1 MIVLIMAGG
10 SGTRFWPLSR
20 KNHPKQFLRLWGE
33 ETLLGLTLDR
43 VAPLSSIEKIFVVTG
58 REYEA
63 ITRKHVPEIA
73 QNIIVEPFGRNTA
86 ACIGLSSLYLQEK
99 GYGDEPMLVCPADH
113 LIKNGTLFRKTVK
126 KAEKAARNGY
136 LVVIGISP
144 SEPSPNYGYIEKGE
158 ACEEFPD
165 LYVVRKFV
173 EKPSRERAQQMLET
187 GNYYWNAGIF
197 LWTPNVILEE
207 IRKYMPELWR
217 GLEKIKSEKAAK
229 KREKVIEEVYG
240 ALESIP
246 IDIGVLERSD
256 RLVMVGAQMDWCD
269 VGNWSSLC
277 KVMEN
282 DEDGNV
288 LKGASIAV
296 NAKGC
301 VLWSNGRLVTA
312 VGVEN
317 VAVVETD
324 DAVLVCNLDKDQEIK
339 KLHELMEKEG
349 YGKYR

>member
-20 KNHPKQFLRLWGE
+20 KNTPKQFLKLWGN
-33 ETLLGLTLDR
+33 ETLLNLTLER
-43 VAPLSSIEKIFVVTG
+43 VTPLTSLENIFIVTG
-58 REYEA
+58 KEYEA
-63 ITRKHVPEIA
+63 ITRQYAPELA
-73 QNIIVEPFGRNTA
+73 ENIILEPFGRNTA
-86 ACIGLSSLYLQEK
+86 ACIGLSSLYMQEK

-113 LIKNGTLFRKTVK
+113 LIKNGALFRKTVK
-126 KAEKAARNGY
+126 KAEQPARDGY

-144 SEPSPNYGYIEKGE
+144 TEPSPNYGYIEKGE
-158 ACEEFPD
+158 GSESFPG
-165 LYVVRKFV
+165 LFVVKKFV

-207 IRKYMPELWR
+207 IRKYMPELHR
-217 GLEKIKSEKAAK
+217 GLEKIKSEKSAK
-229 KREKVIEEVYG
+229 KREKVIEEVYKN
-240 ALESIP
+240 LDSVP

-256 RLVMVGAQMDWCD
+256 RLLMVGAEMDWCD

-277 KVMEN
+277 KVVES
-282 DEDGNV
+282 DEAGNV
-288 LKGASIAV
+288 VKGATV
-296 NAKGC
+296 TVGAKGC
-301 VLWSNGRLVTA
+301 VLWSSGRLVTA

-317 VAVVETD
+317 LAVVETE
-324 DAVLVCNLDKDQEIK
+324 DAVLVCNLDKDQDIK
-339 KLHELMEKEG
+339 KLHELMEKAG